1 MRLTTLQKN
10 ETSVS
15 ALAERIYPNLNEA
28 ARKKAEAGLIKA
40 NPHLAASGAFRPGI
54 VVTLPSD
61 PELKPKP
68 GIAGKDP
75 VDDMLG
81 GLKEAVDGYHAD
93 LVRRLDE
100 SIAHMN
106 SQEEILKQKDV
117 AAAIK
122 ANPAAAELAKS
133 LVGSLRE
140 RKKIAAEEK
149 KAHDTTFAAIA
160 KDIGSLLG

>member
-15 ALAERIYPNLNEA
+15 ALTERIYPNLSDS
-28 ARKKAEAGLIKA
+28 ARKKAEAALIKA
-40 NPHLAASGAFRPGI
+40 NPHLVERGAFRPGV
-54 VVTLPSD
+54 VVTLPSS
-61 PELKPKP
+61 PELKPRA

-75 VDDMLG
+75 VADMLG
-81 GLKEAVDGYHAD
+81 NLQDAVASYHDD
-93 LVRRLDE
+93 LAKGLDE
-100 SIAHMN
+100 SIADL
-106 SQEEILKQKDV
+106 SRQEELLKQKEV

-122 ANPAAAELAKS
+122 ASPAAAELARS

-149 KAHDTTFAAIA
+149 KEHATTFAAMA
-160 KDIGSLLG
+160 KDIESLLG